1 MRSIEL
7 SVSRNSDRT
16 PVTDFSTRVL
26 TWFDAHGRK
35 DLPWQQD
42 VSPYRVW
49 VSEIML
55 QQTQVQTVIPYFE
68 RFMHSFPRTGDL
80 ASASID
86 DVLNH
91 WSGLGYYA
99 RARNLHRAAQIIR
112 DDCHGEFPD
121 TIESVMALP
130 GVGRSTAGAIL
141 SIALGQEHP
150 ILDGNVK
157 RVLARHAA
165 VRGWPGKADV
175 AATLWQMAGNHTPAT
190 RVSSYTQAIMDLG
203 ATVCTRTQPACVDCP
218 VQSDCVARAAGNVS
232 DYPESRPKKVKP
244 LRATTMLLAVA
255 ENAVYLERRP
265 ARGIWGGLW
274 SFPEVDP
281 AGVDDWCERMAGD
294 VSVGAVQ
301 WQVLRHSFS
310 HFDLDIR
317 PVVIRCKQIK
327 ATVGDTDDATW
338 YQLDQQPPGGIAA
351 PVQKLIDSL
360 RNAENV
366 ANH

>member
-1 MRSIEL
+1 MTE
-7 SVSRNSDRT
+7 
-16 PVTDFSTRVL
+16 FSTRL
-26 TWFDAHGRK
+26 LAWFDAHGRK

-42 VSPYRVW
+42 ASPYRVW

-55 QQTQVQTVIPYFE
+55 QQTQVQTVIPYYE
-68 RFMHSFPRTGDL
+68 RFMHSFPGITDL
-80 ASASID
+80 ANAGID

-99 RARNLHRAAQIIR
+99 RARNLHRAAQILR
-112 DDCHGEFPD
+112 DDYSGEFPAA
-121 TIESVMALP
+121 IEAVLALP
-130 GVGRSTAGAIL
+130 GIGRSTAGAIL
-141 SIALGQEHP
+141 SIAFGQCHS

-157 RVLARHAA
+157 RVLARHSA
-165 VRGWPGKADV
+165 VRGWPGKSAV
-175 AATLWQMAGNHTPAT
+175 AATLWQLADKHTPAQ
-190 RVSSYTQAIMDLG
+190 RVGAYTQAIMDLG

-218 VQSDCVARAAGNVS
+218 VQLDCVARAAGNVS
-232 DYPESRPKKVKP
+232 DYPGSRPKKVKP
-244 LRATTMLLAVA
+244 LRETTMLLAVA

-265 ARGIWGGLW
+265 ASGIWGGLW
-274 SFPEVDP
+274 SLPEIDP
-281 AGVDDWCERMAGD
+281 KCVDDWCERMAGD

-317 PVVIRCKQIK
+317 PVVIRCRQIK
-327 ATVGDTDDATW
+327 AAVADTDDATW
-338 YQLDQQPPGGIAA
+338 YQLDQRPPGGIAA

-360 RNAENV
+360 RNSDNA